1 MGNEIKPGLYYD
13 VPMEEYRK
21 WPGIHKS
28 MFKAILKS
36 GLHFKHYLDH
46 GEDETGIMQFGNLVD
61 TLLLEPDLFL
71 SRYITIPKTYIDIQP
86 ATKKRPE
93 RKTEKKWNWNAEECQ
108 SWRSEIYAKDPT
120 IEIISENDL
129 DRARRIVEAIKIHP
143 EARKWLAKARCQASL
158 FWIDPETGVPC
169 KGRVDA
175 LQADRLID
183 LKVTDN
189 PHPHA
194 FSGIVNRFL
203 YHAGGA
209 FYHDG
214 YLLAQGKPLGPG
226 PELPF
231 SFIAVEAEEPH
242 DVVTYN
248 LGPESF
254 ECGRII
260 YRDAIARYQEI
271 METGEY
277 PGYSTVAEEIEI
289 PIWARNKLQLE
300 GVIE

>member
-1 MGNEIKPGLYYD
+1 MGNEIKPGIYYD

-28 MFKAILKS
+28 MFKSILKS
-36 GLHFKHYLDH
+36 GLHFKYYLDH
-46 GEDETGIMQFGNLVD
+46 GDEESEIMQFGNLVD

-71 SRYITIPKTYIDIQP
+71 SRYIMIPETYESNNGP
-86 ATKKRPE
+86 KP
-93 RKTEKKWNWNAEECQ
+93 WNWNANSCKGWKEQVLDDC
-108 SWRSEIYAKDPT
+108 PN
-120 IEIISENDL
+120 IEIIKTDDL
-129 DRARRIVEAIKIHP
+129 DRARRIVEAIKNHP
-143 EARKWLAKARCQASL
+143 EARKWLAKARYQVSL
-158 FWIDPETGVPC
+158 FWIDPETGVSC

-231 SFIAVEAEEPH
+231 SFIAAEAEEPH

-260 YRDAIARYQEI
+260 YHDAIARYQEI